1 MKTESPE
8 AMTPAQAVTCPD
20 FAEFLAAHNAA
31 LLWSSSDDV
40 DGETVNLDRY
50 ELSTAAADTCR
61 ADCLAFF
68 VANHADLVEA
78 AGCYR
83 GREEHGGMALAGH
96 DFALTRNGHGAGFWD
111 GDLPDALG
119 DRLTEACKAAGQ
131 VEAFIGG
138 DGLIYL

>member
-8 AMTPAQAVTCPD
+8 AITPAQAVTRPD
-20 FAEFLAAHNAA
+20 FAQFLTAHNAA

-40 DGETVNLDRY
+40 DGETVYLDQY

-111 GDLPDALG
+111 GDLPEALG
-119 DRLTEACKAAGQ
+119 DRLTKASGTAGQ
-131 VEAFIGG
+131 AEAYLG
-138 DGLIYL
+138 DGGLVYL

>member
-1 MKTESPE
+1 
-8 AMTPAQAVTCPD
+8 MTTTPTAAQLVD
-20 FAEFLAAHNAA
+20 SFEFAQFLAGYTAA
-31 LLWSSSDDV
+31 LYWSSTDTV
-40 DGETVNLDRY
+40 DGDDVNLDGY
-50 ELSTAAADTCR
+50 PTSTAADDKCR

-68 VANHADLVEA
+68 VANYADLVEA

-119 DRLTEACKAAGQ
+119 DRLTGACEAAGQ
-131 VEAFIGG
+131 VEAYLGD
-138 DGLIYL
+138 DGLVYL